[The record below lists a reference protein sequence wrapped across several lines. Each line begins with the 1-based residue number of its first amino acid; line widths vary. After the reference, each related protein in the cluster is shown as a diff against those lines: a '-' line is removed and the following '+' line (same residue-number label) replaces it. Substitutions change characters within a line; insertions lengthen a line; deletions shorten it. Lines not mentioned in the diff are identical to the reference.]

1 MRVIIDK
8 NLMVK
13 MALYVLSVK
22 IIINMVQEE
31 LVEVIVMVVFK
42 FDERVEIQDEEM
54 EAEDLIM

>member
-1 MRVIIDK
+1 
-8 NLMVK
+8 